1 MPSHTTHNTP
11 ALRFPGYTG
20 VWEQRRFNELASVRR
35 GLTYKPSDVYKS
47 GVRVLRSSNISEDSF
62 NISPDDIFVHNSAI
76 NIPFIKNGDIL
87 VTAANGSSRLVGKHA
102 IVHNVPENSAV
113 PGGFMLCLS
122 SSEPNFLNAS
132 MSTSWYSKFIHT
144 FVAGGNGS
152 IGNISKSSLDTQFIL
167 VPSLDEQKKIGSFF
181 SKLDSIIGLHQRQ
194 TKQLK
199 KPKQGLLQAMFPREG
214 ESVPRLRF
222 PGFTTHWEQHKV
234 QDIYKITR
242 GYVLAAPETNKNP
255 SDDMP
260 YPVYSS
266 QTKNNGLMG
275 YYKDY
280 LYEDAITWTTDGAN
294 AGTVHYRA
302 GRFYCTNVCGV
313 LLSEEG
319 YANKCAA
326 EALNNV
332 AWRWVSHVGNPKLM
346 NNVMGEIPIRLPV
359 SIEEQNQISRFLE
372 EIDNLIGLHEQYVTT
387 LIHLKKGLLQK
398 MFPQD

>member
-1 MPSHTTHNTP
+1 MGH
-11 ALRFPGYTG
+11 ATG
-20 VWEQRRFNELASVRR
+20 GIPIESEFSKD
-35 GLTYKPSDVYKS
+35 GVYKVISIGSYSTDNTYHDQGIRAIKSEKTKSRLLNKNDLTMILNDKTTIEKNIIGRTLLIEES
-47 GVRVLRSSNISEDSF
+47 GVYVYNQRTERIELDITQFDPSF
-62 NISPDDIFVHNSAI
+62 IY
-76 NIPFIKNGDIL
+76 
-87 VTAANGSSRLVGKHA
+87 
-102 IVHNVPENSAV
+102 E
-113 PGGFMLCLS
+113 
-122 SSEPNFLNAS
+122 ELNAPHIRQKIIAQS
-132 MSTSWYSKFIHT
+132 QGNTQVYVNWSSISQLVYSI
-144 FVAGGNGS
+144 
-152 IGNISKSSLDTQFIL
+152 
-167 VPSLDEQKKIGSFF
+167 PSLSEQQKIGSFF
-181 SKLDSIIGLHQRQ
+181 RKLDDLLALHQRQ
-194 TKQLK
+194 TQNLTEL
-199 KPKQGLLQAMFPREG
+199 KQGLLQNMFPREG

-222 PGFTTHWEQHKV
+222 PGFTTTWKQHKV

-294 AGTVHYRA
+294 AGTVNYRA
-302 GRFYCTNVCGV
+302 GKFYCTNVCGV

-346 NNVMGEIPIRLPV
+346 NNVMGEIPISLPV

-372 EIDNLIGLHEQYVTT
+372 EIDNLIGLYERYVTT